1 MGMMRLQNKTSY
13 NGFDL
18 STKRNFTQK
27 MGQLYPLWWQYC
39 IPGDKV
45 KIDLSSFTRTVP
57 INTAAFARIR
67 QYFDFYFVPLE
78 FLWNKTDSVI
88 TQMNANQQHATAL
101 VNPFKTTDGFFP
113 HTDLLTIAKYVGRA
127 SVATATG
134 GNGAPNKDFFGFN
147 RGYNSARI
155 LEALGYGDFYRFAGS
170 SPEVPTPDAKDFLD
184 NAKVCLF
191 PLAAYQKIYSDRY
204 RYTQWERSNSST
216 YNFDY
221 LTGVGDTDLSDSIDS
236 LLTSSSGGQIQ
247 HASFNLFDLRYC
259 NMQKD
264 LFHGILPSAQY
275 GSTSAVPLNFDV
287 NFPAQSITSV
297 FKNGSGNLPATNVPV
312 QNLDTSGRLSASGGP
327 YSAVGSLT
335 SQQIQSSASL
345 SILMLRQYEAL
356 QRWKEVAQA
365 ADEDY
370 KSQIEAHWGIP
381 VSDYLSHMVTYLGG
395 TSVSLDIN
403 EVTNT
408 NLAAGIEDNGAFIRG
423 KGVGSGSG
431 SIEFEAKD
439 RYGIIMCVAHILPL
453 VDYITSGVRGQ
464 NLIIDA
470 TSFPIPE
477 MDNVGMELLSRV
489 QLVNNPLKSGTLP
502 SQLGYVPRYIN
513 WKTDYD
519 MSFGAFRSTLQSW
532 CMPFMDDDLAQ
543 SPQDNIY
550 EGSENPNV
558 PSSSVAYSFFK
569 VNPRFADS
577 LFLVAADDTVD
588 TDEFWVTSFFNVRF
602 TRKLDYNGLPY

>member
-1 MGMMRLQNKTSY
+1 MSMMRLQNKTSY

-18 STKRNFTQK
+18 STKRNYTQK

-39 IPGDKV
+39 IPGDKIKV
-45 KIDLSSFTRTVP
+45 DLSAFTRTVP
-57 INTAAFARIR
+57 VNTAAYARIR
-67 QYFDFYFVPLE
+67 QYFDFYFVPFE
-78 FLWNKTDSVI
+78 FLWNKSDSVI
-88 TQMNANQQHATAL
+88 TQMNANQQHASSL
-101 VNPFKTTDGFFP
+101 VNPFKTTDGSFP
-113 HTDLLTIAKYVGRA
+113 HTDLLTIANYVRRA
-127 SVATATG
+127 SVATQTG
-134 GNGAPNKDFFGFN
+134 GSGAPNKDFFGFN
-147 RGYNSARI
+147 RGYNTARL
-155 LEALGYGDFYRFAGS
+155 LEALGYGDFYRFAGT
-170 SPEVPTPDAKDFLD
+170 SPDISTPDESAFLD

-204 RYTQWERSNSST
+204 RYTQWERSNPST

-221 LTGVGDTDLSDSIDS
+221 LTGVGDTDLSDSVDT
-236 LLTSSSGGQIQ
+236 LLTSSSGGQVQ
-247 HASFNLFDLRYC
+247 NVSFNLFDMRYC

-264 LFHGILPSAQY
+264 LFHGILPNAQY
-275 GSTSAVPLNFDV
+275 GSTAAVPLNIDV
-287 NFPAQSITSV
+287 NGSIPASFGLSSTTAVAPGQAVQVDSLVGDNVRLKVNT
-297 FKNGSGNLPATNVPV
+297 NGAPLLSTINV
-312 QNLDTSGRLSASGGP
+312 NGLASQG
-327 YSAVGSLT
+327 
-335 SQQIQSSASL
+335 SL

-370 KSQIEAHWGIP
+370 KSQVEAHWGVP

-423 KGVGSGSG
+423 KGVGSGKG

-439 RYGIIMCVAHILPL
+439 RYGIIMCVTHILPL
-453 VDYITSGVRGQ
+453 VDYVTSGVRGQ
-464 NLIIDA
+464 NLMIDA

-477 MDNVGMELLSRV
+477 LDNVGMELLPRI
-489 QLVNNPLKSGTLP
+489 QLVNNPLQSGTLP

-519 MSFGAFRSTLQSW
+519 MSFGAFRTTLQSW

-550 EGSENPNV
+550 GGAENPNV
-558 PSSSVAYSFFK
+558 PSASVAYSFFK

-588 TDEFWVTSFFNVRF
+588 TDEFWTTSFFNVRF